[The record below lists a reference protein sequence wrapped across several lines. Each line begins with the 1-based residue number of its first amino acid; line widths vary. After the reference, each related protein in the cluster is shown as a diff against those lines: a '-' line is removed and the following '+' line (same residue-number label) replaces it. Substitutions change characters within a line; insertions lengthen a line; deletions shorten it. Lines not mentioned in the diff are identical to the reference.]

1 MTKRDVETAIR
12 VVSRLNFMA
21 AYGHDPEVCLATN
34 RTLAALRK
42 TPCGASQ
49 PPPMQ
54 TPSPRRRTRPALCL
68 ACALALCAAVC
79 GCATTDQGATD
90 DPADGIEGVIDPVTE
105 RPVQHVL

>member
-1 MTKRDVETAIR
+1 MSFRDWPGYDHAFDAVET
-12 VVSRLNFMA
+12 
-21 AYGHDPEVCLATN
+21 P
-34 RTLAALRK
+34 RTEGQLHQWPHPVAVWIEKPRK

-49 PPPMQ
+49 PSNVQ
-54 TPSPRRRTRPALCL
+54 TPSPRRRTRPSLCL
-68 ACALALCAAVC
+68 ACALALCVAVC